1 MRWPGYREAIYTHNH
16 YRNTHSDTH
25 RSQRVMSFN
34 PPLRPGNLI
43 KGFKA
48 DGRESSAPSRLSEE
62 DEAHTLLLRGIQPH
76 MTH

>member
-1 MRWPGYREAIYTHNH
+1 
-16 YRNTHSDTH
+16 
-25 RSQRVMSFN
+25 MSFN

-62 DEAHTLLLRGIQPH
+62 DEARALLLRGARPR
-76 MTH
+76 MTHWPRRCIYMRVETLYNKVLFVNIS

>member
-1 MRWPGYREAIYTHNH
+1 
-16 YRNTHSDTH
+16 
-25 RSQRVMSFN
+25 MSFN
-34 PPLRPGNLI
+34 PPLPPGNLI

-62 DEAHTLLLRGIQPH
+62 DEARALLLRGAQQH